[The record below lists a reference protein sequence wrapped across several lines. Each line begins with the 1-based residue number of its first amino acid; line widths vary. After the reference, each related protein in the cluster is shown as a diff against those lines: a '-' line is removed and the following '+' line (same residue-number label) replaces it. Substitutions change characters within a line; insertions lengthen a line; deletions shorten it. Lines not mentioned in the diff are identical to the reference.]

1 MLMFRFTNMSDW
13 TATTVSE
20 ALGLHRGQTEPPR
33 VLLLVKVEVKKKLLL
48 VYLRFRGQN
57 NSKVKFSRLQGV
69 R

>member
-1 MLMFRFTNMSDW
+1 MSDW
-13 TATTVSE
+13 TASTLSE
-20 ALGLHRGQTEPPR
+20 ALGPHRGQTEPPR

-48 VYLRFRGQN
+48 VYLRFRGQK